1 MVVPGDTVVI
11 ECVLKNP
18 IRRGIAT
25 MVCKAFVGERMV
37 CQAEL
42 TASIVKKS

>member
-1 MVVPGDTVVI
+1 MESD
-11 ECVLKNP
+11 LKNP

-25 MVCKAFVGERMV
+25 MITKAYVGEKLV